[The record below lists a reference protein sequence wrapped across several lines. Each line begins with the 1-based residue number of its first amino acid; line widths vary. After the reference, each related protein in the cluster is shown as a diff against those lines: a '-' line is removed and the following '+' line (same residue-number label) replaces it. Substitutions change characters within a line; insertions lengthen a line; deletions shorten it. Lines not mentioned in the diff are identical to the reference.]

1 MADNRN
7 FAALDWLV
15 HEIGET
21 LKEARQALEAYVEN
35 PKDAVRIRFC
45 LTHIHQ
51 VHGSLQMVEFFG
63 AAMLAEEMERLT
75 QAMIQGTVAN
85 TAEAQEVLMRAI
97 LQFPVYL
104 EQVKATR
111 KDNPLVVLPLLND
124 LRAVRGESL
133 LTDTKLFVP
142 NLAPAK
148 KVSGARSPAA
158 QDNVQF
164 QAMALKLRQM
174 YQYAAA
180 GYIRSVNSDEN
191 LAYLQKAFTR
201 LQKLTQGTARF
212 ALWDIC
218 LALAEA
224 LEIDA
229 LEISVAIKNL
239 LRQLDKE
246 IKILAV
252 HGTKALNSYTND
264 ELIKN
269 LLYYV
274 ARAGK
279 HAPGFTPN
287 SHLKR
292 IYETYRLE
300 DALIEGKETGD
311 ESNNMLSSPDPDAM
325 RSVVEALKAEL
336 DIVKHSLDICLS
348 GGDSTAALNE
358 ALPVVKRI
366 ADTMAVLGL
375 GDLRK
380 QVLEQGAALE
390 MMANSNSQLSH
401 DQLMAIAGK
410 VIETEDALD
419 QVVQQQSLNT
429 NSNSLTNDADITLSR
444 AKESVLRESRNGLE
458 HAKDAIIEYIASQW
472 DRTHLQNV
480 PDTLREIRGGL
491 EIMPLPRAAR
501 ILSACAR
508 YIEEQLLSTE
518 MTPQWS
524 SLDTLADAI
533 TSVEYYLERLSGGST
548 KEENDLLL
556 SVAEESVAALGYA
569 VAATS
574 RSETVAAD
582 LKTELESVRIKNALN
597 EVHTTPEAAEEDEA
611 SLAAAYESA
620 LQSDEVPEIVA
631 EHTIELPT
639 NTLLTSDDIVSVD
652 IEPESIDLSSAE
664 ISVHEEI
671 TLSASTPAT
680 TDDKYEPPSLS
691 SINAPTVGNLYA
703 QPETTVVVATGLHE
717 PVDVALGA
725 ITAAADSEMMT
736 EAGDDDESSLAAAYE
751 TITQA
756 LAPDD
761 EENSVPVPDV
771 QMELP
776 QEPVADVVEA
786 AVTDVVSDVVEV
798 SQPALVDE
806 DDGDDIDDE
815 IIEIFVEEA
824 GEVLETIAEYF
835 PRWSNDFSDEEALI
849 EFRRAFHTLKGS
861 GRMVGANDI
870 GELSWSIEN
879 MLNRVLD
886 KTIAPARPHVA
897 IIEATLV
904 ILPSM
909 VEAFSVHEPNP
920 HPELSLHYRSLA
932 ESLSKG
938 VVPAEL
944 QLAEKDAA
952 STGEEFHTTFAID
965 SEAETADDNID
976 AVDDLAEAIELVL
989 PDDIESEILSASVV
1003 DDSSL
1008 ENDGYVE
1015 KDIAAAQHHAASSIM
1030 MLDDG
1035 DDADAQLWDIFGA
1048 EALTHL
1054 QVVQDF
1060 IAHMEAEAPCY
1071 EAPSDS
1077 IQRALHTLKGS
1088 AHMAEITPIA
1098 ELAAPLE
1105 KFVKELRSYHVVI
1118 NDDIL
1123 QLLRD
1128 AVSYTQVGLKQIEN
1142 NQVVDIPKLH
1152 QFVARVHE
1160 LREIHVVPLVRQQEL
1175 DEHGKRPV
1183 DPELLSI
1190 FMAEEMNLL
1199 LDADKIIAQW
1209 AEHPHILAVLTPV
1222 LDELRNLTRGA
1233 HHAYLPAMAALGE
1246 KLEQV
1251 YSEIISGRLSFS
1263 HSLCEHLNCAHVA
1276 LLDMV
1281 DAIAAG
1287 QNISTAPAHIIDE
1300 LDALLAQAANQSVSD
1315 ILAADDVAEIA
1326 AAEIVVVGANDD
1338 EHIELAD
1345 LPGVEHIVVDLDI
1358 PDDIAS
1364 STTEHI
1370 IETTAVPAFESLEL
1384 EEQSDSDEV
1393 TLDVLDSIEL
1403 GPVVSEAITDEDIE
1417 LSGIDFGDEII
1428 LEDESSSDEELSL
1441 EDDITLADVI
1451 VTEDVVPT
1459 LPVLDAIVS
1468 DEHDVEML
1476 SDDELNDI
1484 DIPIATLDDAVG
1496 VAAELTDEA
1505 VHDLHE
1511 KDNTD
1516 SELVEAFT
1524 EISVSDI
1531 VLGDDDFDA
1540 DGLQD
1545 AIAANQNDETI
1556 ELEFESADDDH
1567 HAEELS
1573 LHELLIDDADD
1584 DELLEELIDEYA
1596 IEDSATETENSDES
1610 FVEQVYAHSEA
1621 GHVQNDYIAESD
1633 TEEFAAKAE
1642 IFIPEVAAEMIPD
1655 ITVAT
1660 VAPTVTQRAD
1670 ASVDDE
1676 FDPEIVEIF
1685 IEEALELLE
1694 DMERALHEWQE
1705 DWNNTECAEE
1715 LKRCLHTFKG
1725 GARLSGLT
1733 GLGDLSHDFETLLI
1747 DMDATTNIDQQF
1759 FKQLNTYQDQLH
1771 AGVDNARAKLNAG
1784 EFGAEQV
1791 VPADSVLDDAA
1802 TPEAVAQTL
1811 PVSLHDDTE
1820 LPSEH
1825 SKPTLV
1831 VDNSERVLSSDPG
1844 AKPNVLTFAP
1854 KPKPLAAPLPKIPG
1868 SEFGGSRQG
1877 HQGQGQVQHLATR
1890 RAGPQEVVK
1899 VSAELLEE
1907 LVNLAGETSISRSR
1921 MEQQVSD
1928 LGSAIEEMDS
1938 TIHRLQEQLRRL
1950 DIETEAQV
1958 LFRQEQMA
1966 QHEEFDPL
1974 EMDRYSQLQQLSR
1987 SLIESASDLMDLK
2000 YTLADKTR
2008 DTETLLLQQSRINT
2022 DLQEGLMRS
2031 RMVPFS
2037 RLVPRL
2043 RRIVRQ
2049 AATELGKEVEFE
2061 LDNVEGELD
2070 RTVLER
2076 MVAPLEHMLRNAVDH
2091 GIESPDGRTAAGKPL
2106 VGRIVLSLSRE
2117 GGDVML
2123 RLADDGR
2130 GINLQRVREKAIER
2144 GLMAED
2150 APLSDQDLMQF
2161 ILHAGFSTADKITQ
2175 ISGRGVGMDV
2185 VHSEIKQLG
2194 GAMFIDSRWGEG
2206 TEFTIRLPF
2215 TVSVN
2220 RALMVQIGDDL
2231 YAIPLNT
2238 IEGIVRVSPFELE
2251 HYYQDAEARFDYA
2264 GDEYLVRY
2272 LGTMLDSDAMPK
2284 LDGQALPLPVI
2295 LVRSTENTV
2304 ALQVDR
2310 LLGSREIVVK
2320 TLGAQFS
2327 AVRGVSGATVTGD
2340 GSVVVILDLHALIRE
2355 QLALGLS
2362 NAMLLEPL
2370 KIQTAVVEEELVE
2383 KTVMVVDDS
2392 VTVRKVT
2399 GRFLEREGFRV
2410 ISAKDGVEALQ
2421 LLQDHVP
2428 DVMLLDIEMP
2438 RMDGFEVAK
2447 NIRTSSRLRDIP
2459 IIMITSRT
2467 GEKHRERAFELGVNK
2482 YMGKPYQEDLLL
2494 SNIQELLK

>member
-7 FAALDWLV
+7 FAALDWLI

-63 AAMLAEEMERLT
+63 AAMLAEEMEKLT
-75 QAMIQGTVAN
+75 QAMIQGSVAN
-85 TAEAQEVLMRAI
+85 PGEAHEVLMRAI

-104 EQVKATR
+104 DQVKATR
-111 KDNPLVVLPLLND
+111 KDNPLFVLPLLND

-148 KVSGARSPAA
+148 KVSGPRSPAA

-180 GYIRSVNSDEN
+180 GFIRNVNSDEN
-191 LAYLQKAFTR
+191 LAYLQKVFSR
-201 LQKLTQGTARF
+201 LHKLTQGTARH

-218 LALAEA
+218 MALAEA

-279 HAPGFTPN
+279 HAPGFNPN
-287 SHLKR
+287 SHLQR
-292 IYETYRLE
+292 VYETYRLDE
-300 DALIEGKETGD
+300 ALIEGRETGED
-311 ESNNMLSSPDPDAM
+311 ATSMLSAPDPEAM
-325 RSVVEALKAEL
+325 RSVVEALKTEL
-336 DIVKHSLDICLS
+336 DIIKHALDVCLS
-348 GGDSTAALNE
+348 GGDAQTALND

-380 QVLEQGAALE
+380 QVLDQGGALE
-390 MMANSNSQLSH
+390 LAANSQSQLSQE
-401 DQLMAIAGK
+401 QLMAIAGK
-410 VIETEDALD
+410 VIEIEDSLD
-419 QVVQQQSLNT
+419 SLAQQQSAP
-429 NSNSLTNDADITLSR
+429 SNENNPSNEADITLTR

-472 DRTHLQNV
+472 DRVHLQNV

-501 ILSACAR
+501 ILGACAR
-508 YIEEQLLSTE
+508 YIEEQLLTQD
-518 MTPQWS
+518 MTPQWT

-556 SVAEESVAALGYA
+556 SVAEESVATLGYA
-569 VAATS
+569 VAKVS
-574 RSETVAAD
+574 RIDNSSPDIQA
-582 LKTELESVRIKNALN
+582 VRKSLVDEDI
-597 EVHTTPEAAEEDEA
+597 HTTHEAAEADEA
-611 SLAAAYESA
+611 SLAAAYQSA
-620 LQSDEVPEIVA
+620 LSVAPLVETPTVTADVSQDVVKQQSVLEESVNKELVDQQAVPPQPVVPI
-631 EHTIELPT
+631 IQPP
-639 NTLLTSDDIVSVD
+639 NLLVTS
-652 IEPESIDLSSAE
+652 
-664 ISVHEEI
+664 
-671 TLSASTPAT
+671 
-680 TDDKYEPPSLS
+680 
-691 SINAPTVGNLYA
+691 NAPSIGNHY
-703 QPETTVVVATGLHE
+703 PRPDTTVVVSPALLSGIEAALHAGSIALTAE
-717 PVDVALGA
+717 PVAEAHTAETPTAKSITSTSEDETANEHAVLSQAYAETIGSVASDELNA
-725 ITAAADSEMMT
+725 TAQEDALAVEQSVPASAAAD
-736 EAGDDDESSLAAAYE
+736 DDDENY
-751 TITQA
+751 I
-756 LAPDD
+756 D
-761 EENSVPVPDV
+761 E
-771 QMELP
+771 
-776 QEPVADVVEA
+776 
-786 AVTDVVSDVVEV
+786 
-798 SQPALVDE
+798 
-806 DDGDDIDDE
+806 E

-824 GEVLETIAEYF
+824 GEVMEAIAQYF
-835 PRWSNDFSDEEALI
+835 PRWAKNFDDIDALT

-861 GRMVGANDI
+861 GRMVCANDI

-886 KTIAPARPHVA
+886 KTIEPAAPHIA
-897 IIEATLV
+897 IIEKV
-904 ILPSM
+904 RSILPAM
-909 VEAFSVHEPNP
+909 IEAFSQHHANP
-920 HPELSLHYRSLA
+920 HPELTAHYRALA
-932 ESLSKG
+932 ESLAKG
-938 VVPAEL
+938 IVPDELLDGAVESVTESPAESTTFVEHELTESTLVDDSVIELEDIHTSIDDVEEITAGLPPIELTDGDPVQQDETLPLAFVDIDQVVEAPTEADHSLAARKDNSFTYSVPAEL
-944 QLAEKDAA
+944 M
-952 STGEEFHTTFAID
+952 STEE
-965 SEAETADDNID
+965 ETSD
-976 AVDDLAEAIELVL
+976 
-989 PDDIESEILSASVV
+989 
-1003 DDSSL
+1003 
-1008 ENDGYVE
+1008 
-1015 KDIAAAQHHAASSIM
+1015 
-1030 MLDDG
+1030 
-1035 DDADAQLWDIFGA
+1035 DAQLWDIFGA
-1048 EALTHL
+1048 EAITHL
-1054 QVVQDF
+1054 HVVEEF
-1060 IAHMEAEAPCY
+1060 IAHMEAEAPVY
-1071 EAPSDS
+1071 EPPSDS

-1098 ELAAPLE
+1098 ELATPLE

-1118 NDDIL
+1118 NEDIL

-1128 AVSYTQVGLKQIEN
+1128 AVSYTQAGLDQIAQGET
-1142 NQVVDIPKLH
+1142 VDIPRLQ
-1152 QFVARVHE
+1152 QFIARVNE
-1160 LREIHVVPLVRQQEL
+1160 LREIHVAPLVRQQEL
-1175 DEHGKRPV
+1175 HEGGKRPV

-1209 AEHPHILAVLTPV
+1209 QANPERVAILQPV

-1233 HHAYLPAMAALGE
+1233 HHAYLPFMANLGE

-1251 YSEIISGRLSFS
+1251 YNAILAQHLPCSEQ
-1263 HSLCEHLNCAHVA
+1263 LCRDLNSAHLA

-1287 QNISTAPAHIIDE
+1287 QNLVNAPEAILLA
-1300 LDALLAQAANQSVSD
+1300 LDDLIAQAAAPAVEETLVLETASEMTGDETSSLGSMRIEAVDYAEIDAAVENTMLE
-1315 ILAADDVAEIA
+1315 LAADDAIDVANDVLADEAQVELVSADVTEQNEAFSSPMLDDVVEFDGEEITLSAVDELHVSEEIALQSLSDVDEQHDEVELVDDALDALSLDMADEDSLAIDLDDAGEEIHLDVPVAETLESTELD
-1326 AAEIVVVGANDD
+1326 AAEFSLDEALVV
-1338 EHIELAD
+1338 ED
-1345 LPGVEHIVVDLDI
+1345 LPVLEQADEDSYSAPVVLDDADELV
-1358 PDDIAS
+1358 DDHMDA
-1364 STTEHI
+1364 
-1370 IETTAVPAFESLEL
+1370 AESEFIRA
-1384 EEQSDSDEV
+1384 DEV
-1393 TLDVLDSIEL
+1393 DAE
-1403 GPVVSEAITDEDIE
+1403 
-1417 LSGIDFGDEII
+1417 
-1428 LEDESSSDEELSL
+1428 
-1441 EDDITLADVI
+1441 ITLAD
-1451 VTEDVVPT
+1451 
-1459 LPVLDAIVS
+1459 
-1468 DEHDVEML
+1468 
-1476 SDDELNDI
+1476 
-1484 DIPIATLDDAVG
+1484 
-1496 VAAELTDEA
+1496 EA
-1505 VHDLHE
+1505 
-1511 KDNTD
+1511 
-1516 SELVEAFT
+1516 EAFML
-1524 EISVSDI
+1524 EAEAEAEAEAPVA
-1531 VLGDDDFDA
+1531 VA
-1540 DGLQD
+1540 
-1545 AIAANQNDETI
+1545 ETAPI
-1556 ELEFESADDDH
+1556 
-1567 HAEELS
+1567 
-1573 LHELLIDDADD
+1573 
-1584 DELLEELIDEYA
+1584 
-1596 IEDSATETENSDES
+1596 
-1610 FVEQVYAHSEA
+1610 
-1621 GHVQNDYIAESD
+1621 
-1633 TEEFAAKAE
+1633 
-1642 IFIPEVAAEMIPD
+1642 
-1655 ITVAT
+1655 
-1660 VAPTVTQRAD
+1660 APTVVHKSPPVSA
-1670 ASVDDE
+1670 ADDE
-1676 FDPEIVEIF
+1676 DFDPEIVEIF
-1685 IEEALELLE
+1685 IEEAGELLE
-1694 DMERALHEWQE
+1694 DIDRALHDWQE
-1705 DWNNTECAEE
+1705 DWNNTDCVEE

-1725 GARLSGLT
+1725 GARLAGLSD
-1733 GLGDLSHDFETLLI
+1733 LGDLSHNFESVLI
-1747 DMDATTNIDQQF
+1747 DMDNTTELDQPF
-1759 FKQLNTYQDQLH
+1759 FRQLNDYQDQLH
-1771 AGVDNARAKLNAG
+1771 TGVALASAKLSGDMAAASAP
-1784 EFGAEQV
+1784 EADRDLDESTSVVVAEV
-1791 VPADSVLDDAA
+1791 VVMDAA
-1802 TPEAVAQTL
+1802 LV
-1811 PVSLHDDTE
+1811 DDTE
-1820 LPSEH
+1820 TDVGSALQIT
-1825 SKPTLV
+1825 KPTLV
-1831 VDNSERVLSSDPG
+1831 VNNTAAGSS

-1854 KPKPLAAPLPKIPG
+1854 KPKPVSAPLPKIPG
-1868 SEFGGSRQG
+1868 SEFGGARQG
-1877 HQGQGQVQHLATR
+1877 TQGQGQVQHLAAR

-1907 LVNLAGETSISRSR
+1907 LVNLAGETSISRGR

-1928 LGSAIEEMDS
+1928 LSGSIEEMDA

-1958 LFRQEQMA
+1958 LFRQEQMM

-2049 AATELGKEVEFE
+2049 AATELGKEVDFE

-2091 GIESPDGRTAAGKPL
+2091 GIESPEDRLASGKPAT
-2106 VGRIVLSLSRE
+2106 GRIMLSLGRE

-2123 RLADDGR
+2123 RLADNGR

-2161 ILHAGFSTADKITQ
+2161 ILHAGFSTADKVTQ

-2264 GDEYLVRY
+2264 GEHYLVRY
-2272 LGTMLDSDAMPK
+2272 LGAMLDSEATPK

-2295 LVRSTENTV
+2295 LVRSAENTV

-2327 AVRGVSGATVTGD
+2327 AVRGVSGATVMGD
-2340 GSVVVILDLHALIRE
+2340 GNVVVILDLHALIRE
-2355 QLALGLS
+2355 QLALGIS
-2362 NAMLLEPL
+2362 RAMLLDLAQP
-2370 KIQTAVVEEELVE
+2370 AVEEDQTE
-2383 KTVMVVDDS
+2383 KVVMVVDDS

-2410 ISAKDGVEALQ
+2410 ITAKDGVEALQ
-2421 LLQDHVP
+2421 LLQDHIP

-2467 GEKHRERAFELGVNK
+2467 GEKHREHAFELGVNK

-2494 SNIQELLK
+2494 TNIQELIKIPVK